1 LIVGVEKYTDAQI
14 EDVRFGYP
22 GLSHARV
29 AVLTGVNV
37 HTVRSVRKGRRRV
50 AFRKGDWKEEHRS
63 RRGESLRLFF
73 IHKACGLIELYLK
86 RSAEFELTGE
96 FDEPK
101 ERELYAGGVEG
112 FRALKREHGRLG
124 TAARYGGGKSRGDPA
139 AAARDAGGDVA
150 VADGGGAPGGGDGP
164 RPADK
169 PPPTVE
175 RPAVHKD
182 RQGTGARDDAV
193 PGVFYDRR

>member
-1 LIVGVEKYTDAQI
+1 MGLEKYTDAQI

-29 AVLTGVNV
+29 AVLTGVNI

-50 AFRKGDWKEEHRS
+50 AFRKGDWHEEHRS

-86 RSAEFELTGE
+86 RAAEFELTGE

-112 FRALKREHGRLG
+112 FRATKREHNRLAQ
-124 TAARYGGGKSRGDPA
+124 AARRRREQSRADPA
-139 AAARDAGGDVA
+139 GAAGDAGGA
-150 VADGGGAPGGGDGP
+150 VALAGGGGAPGGGDGP

-169 PPPTVE
+169 PPPTVD
-175 RPAVHKD
+175 RSAV
-182 RQGTGARDDAV
+182 RQSDQRAGARDDAV